1 MHKPEVSIIFITEFI
16 NNNIKTL
23 HASHQNRILELKSD
37 LLSHSLILTLI
48 SFILGIVL
56 CFRDATGLA
65 FGILLIIACLI
76 RLFIILESITKVSID
91 FSNQKIFIKHLFFAP
106 IEVNF
111 QEVVNIDIE
120 EIHVRRSITKYKLV
134 AKLRGGENVILF
146 DVPNEK
152 DAEILKPKLLHLL
165 K

>member
-1 MHKPEVSIIFITEFI
+1 MHKPEAPIIFITEFI

-37 LLSHSLILTLI
+37 LLSHSLILILI
-48 SFILGIVL
+48 PLIMGIVL
-56 CFRDATGLA
+56 CFQDATGLA
-65 FGILLIIACLI
+65 FGILLIIACLF
-76 RLFIILESITKVSID
+76 RLFIIIESITKVSID

-106 IEVNF
+106 IEVKF

-120 EIHVRRSITKYKLV
+120 EIYVRRAIRKYKLV
-134 AKLRGGENVILF
+134 AKLSGGENVILF

-165 K
+165 R